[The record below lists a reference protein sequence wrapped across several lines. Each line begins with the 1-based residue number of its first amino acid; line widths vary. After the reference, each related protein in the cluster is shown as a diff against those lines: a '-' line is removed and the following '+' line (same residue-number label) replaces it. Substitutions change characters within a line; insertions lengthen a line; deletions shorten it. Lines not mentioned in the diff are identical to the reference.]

1 MNRIN
6 TLFQQKKQQILS
18 VYFTAGFPQLD
29 DTLEIIDQLSRQGID
44 MIEIG
49 IPFSDPMADGPL
61 IQHSSQQALNN
72 GMSLK
77 LLFKQLE
84 KVREIT
90 DIPLILM
97 GYVNPVLQ
105 FGFENFCRQAKACGI
120 DGFIIPDLPLA
131 EYLKEFEPL
140 AKKYELENILLI
152 SPETPEERIR
162 LIDRHSKGF
171 IYMLSS
177 ASTTGPQQEFDQKK
191 EHYFRRIQAMKLKNP
206 CLIGFGISNKATF
219 DSACRYA
226 SGAIVGS
233 AFIRCQQAS
242 SNNKEAVSQLLE
254 ILKSKLK

>member
-6 TLFQQKKQQILS
+6 QLFKQKKDSILS
-18 VYFTAGFPQLD
+18 VYFTAGFPELD
-29 DTLEIIDQLSRQGID
+29 STLDVIAELSRQGID

-77 LLFKQLE
+77 LLFQQLE

-90 DIPLILM
+90 DVPLILM
-97 GYVNPVLQ
+97 GYINPVMQ
-105 FGFENFCRQAKACGI
+105 FGFEAFCRQAKACGI

-162 LIDRHSKGF
+162 MIDAHSRGF
-171 IYMLSS
+171 IYMVSS
-177 ASTTGPQQEFDQKK
+177 ASTTGPQQSFDEAK
-191 EHYFRRIQAMKLKNP
+191 EQYFGRVRAMKLKNP
-206 CLIGFGISNKATF
+206 CLIGFGISNRATF

-226 SGAIVGS
+226 AGAIVGS
-233 AFIRCQQAS
+233 AFIRCQQACS
-242 SNNKEAVSQLLE
+242 DTEEAVSRLLE
-254 ILKSKLK
+254 ILDYKQK

>member
-6 TLFQQKKQQILS
+6 TLFQQKKQRILS

-29 DTLEIIDQLSRQGID
+29 DTLEIIDQMSRQGID
-44 MIEIG
+44 IIEIG

-61 IQHSSQQALNN
+61 IQHSSQQALNK

-77 LLFKQLE
+77 LLFKQLQ

-97 GYVNPVLQ
+97 GYINPVLQ
-105 FGFENFCRQAKACGI
+105 FGFEAFCRQAKACGI

-131 EYLKEFEPL
+131 EYLKEFEPE
-140 AKKYELENILLI
+140 AKQYELEYILLI

-162 LIDRHSKGF
+162 LIDTHSNGF
-171 IYMLSS
+171 IYMVSS
-177 ASTTGPQQEFDQKK
+177 SSTTGPQTAFDEAK
-191 EHYFRRIQAMKLKNP
+191 EQYFRRIQAMKLKNP
-206 CLIGFGISNKATF
+206 CLIGFGISNPATF

-226 SGAIVGS
+226 AGAIVGS

-242 SNNKEAVSQLLE
+242 SNAKEAVSQLLE
-254 ILKSKLK
+254 ILNYKQK

>member
-97 GYVNPVLQ
+97 GT
-105 FGFENFCRQAKACGI
+105 
-120 DGFIIPDLPLA
+120 
-131 EYLKEFEPL
+131 
-140 AKKYELENILLI
+140 
-152 SPETPEERIR
+152 S
-162 LIDRHSKGF
+162 
-171 IYMLSS
+171 
-177 ASTTGPQQEFDQKK
+177 
-191 EHYFRRIQAMKLKNP
+191 
-206 CLIGFGISNKATF
+206 
-219 DSACRYA
+219 
-226 SGAIVGS
+226 
-233 AFIRCQQAS
+233 IRCCNLAS
-242 SNNKEAVSQLLE
+242 KTFAVWPE
-254 ILKSKLK
+254 PAV

>member
-6 TLFQQKKQQILS
+6 TLFKHHQGSILS
-18 VYFTAGFPQLD
+18 VYFTAGFPESDSTLD
-29 DTLEIIDQLSRQGID
+29 VIAELSRQGID

-61 IQHSSQQALNN
+61 IQQSSQQALNK

-84 KVREIT
+84 KVREIA

-97 GYVNPVLQ
+97 GYINPVLQ
-105 FGFENFCRQAKACGI
+105 FGFEAFCRQAKACGI

-152 SPETPEERIR
+152 SPETPEDRIR
-162 LIDRHSKGF
+162 LIDSHSNGF
-171 IYMLSS
+171 IYMVSS
-177 ASTTGPQQEFDQKK
+177 ASTTGPQTAFDEAK
-191 EHYFRRIQAMKLKNP
+191 EQYFKRIQAMKLKNP

-219 DSACRYA
+219 DSACRHA
-226 SGAIVGS
+226 AGAIVGS

-242 SNNKEAVSQLLE
+242 SNTKEAVGQLLE
-254 ILKSKLK
+254 ILKSKQK